1 MTDNQNTKN
10 IVAGMDIGGTT
21 VSMGIVDLE
30 GNLLNHDYG
39 MAPINKGVKTV
50 VEWISERLYRL
61 IHRTP
66 EVRLCG
72 IGIGIAGLVDAQRGT
87 LNYAANLADWKNV
100 PLAGL
105 FQKEFNVPVF
115 LENDANVAALG
126 EYAYGAGERVSNMV
140 LVTLGTG
147 VGAGLI
153 LNGDI
158 YRGVHG
164 LAGEIGHTII
174 HKDGPLCGCGRRG
187 CLEAF
192 IGNAAIIQRT
202 RALCNSYPSD
212 MNDSIQSLTTKD
224 ISDAAEKGD
233 SVALKVYGEVGEIL
247 AVGLSNVFNLLNIQ
261 RAVISGGVARA
272 SCYFLETTQS
282 VLNDLVLDDHLK
294 PVEAVTASLGDN
306 AGLLGAAYLAIKNCR
321 TR

>member
-1 MTDNQNTKN
+1 MTNKENITN
-10 IVAGMDIGGTT
+10 IVAGIDIGGTT
-21 VSMGIVDLE
+21 VSMGIMDSE
-30 GNLLNHDYG
+30 GTLLNHDYG
-39 MAPINKGVKTV
+39 MAPIKKGVETV

-72 IGIGIAGLVDAQRGT
+72 IGIGIAGLVDAQSGT
-87 LNYAANLADWKNV
+87 LKYAANLAEWKSV
-100 PLAGL
+100 PLARL
-105 FQKEFNVPVF
+105 FYEKFDVPVF

-126 EYAYGAGERVSNMV
+126 EYAYGAGERVHNMV

-153 LNGDI
+153 LNGEI

-174 HKDGPLCGCGRRG
+174 QKDGPLCGCGRRG

-192 IGNAAIIQRT
+192 IGNAAIVQRT
-202 RALCNSYPSD
+202 RELCNSYPSD
-212 MNDSIQSLTTKD
+212 MNDTIQNLTTKD
-224 ISDAAEKGD
+224 ISLAAEKGD
-233 SVALKVYGEVGEIL
+233 SVALKVYKEVGETL

-272 SCYFLETTQS
+272 SCYFLETTRLA
-282 VLNDLVLDDHLK
+282 LNDLVLDEQLK
-294 PVEAVTASLGDN
+294 PVKVVPASLGDN
-306 AGLLGAAYLAIKNCR
+306 AGLLGAAHLAIKRCGIH
-321 TR
+321 